1 MNKLLHYALGG
12 LLFSYVFSS
21 YIATDSN
28 DNKKVLKDDGN
39 LNGSIGDVAEFPKI
53 NRGKHVSAQVTP
65 EELYEAYESIRN
77 EYDEKAFTCDSED
90 MNSPYAGKST
100 SSSQKNCH
108 GKWEILRQSE
118 GIEVSLL
125 KHASDPNCPYVRMS
139 GIMPGPIDDVWDFLR
154 LERWDKV
161 MPKMDPFYDGLEIS
175 KRYIYK
181 GKKNKKPIEITL
193 VSQRLITMF

>member
-65 EELYEAYESIRN
+65 EGKLTFGYNARRM
-77 EYDEKAFTCDSED
+77 D
-90 MNSPYAGKST
+90 MKT
-100 SSSQKNCH
+100 H
-108 GKWEILRQSE
+108 
-118 GIEVSLL
+118 
-125 KHASDPNCPYVRMS
+125 
-139 GIMPGPIDDVWDFLR
+139 
-154 LERWDKV
+154 ERK
-161 MPKMDPFYDGLEIS
+161 
-175 KRYIYK
+175 
-181 GKKNKKPIEITL
+181 T
-193 VSQRLITMF
+193 